1 MKKIV
6 LVGLILLFS
15 CYVSAESYSQSKK
28 LIRNSL
34 VTCLKDPE
42 NSKFS
47 AAYNSCLLDAS
58 NDFLEKANIEFKQQ
72 YNKGN
77 TNTRDLLTKDRNI
90 YTSAIK
96 FCEIYQNLSYEGF
109 TKEALC
115 KLQTAKEYLSLL
127 KNGNS
132 ALPNDWKIE
141 DRVDKLF
148 IGY

>member
-77 TNTRDLLTKDRNI
+77 TNTRDSLTKDRNI

>member
-96 FCEIYQNLSYEGF
+96 FCEIYQNLSYKGF

>member
-6 LVGLILLFS
+6 LMCVFLLSS
-15 CYVSAESYSQSKK
+15 CYVSAESYTQSKK
-28 LIRNSL
+28 LVRNSL

-58 NDFLEKANIEFKQQ
+58 NDFLEKANIEFKKQF
-72 YNKGN
+72 NKGN
-77 TNTRDLLTKDRNI
+77 TNTRELLTKDQNI
-90 YTSAIK
+90 YTRAIK

-127 KNGNS
+127 TNGNS

-141 DRVDKLF
+141 DRR
-148 IGY
+148 